1 MRMAQ
6 VVVRVDDRLAAQ
18 LDELVTD
25 GVVSNRSEAVRLG
38 LERLVDEHRRRRT
51 GAEIV
56 EAYRRTPQTEEELA
70 GLDEATR
77 ALIAEEP
84 W

>member
-1 MRMAQ
+1 MAQ
-6 VVVRVDDRLAAQ
+6 VVARVDDALAAE

-38 LERLVDEHRRRRT
+38 LERLVDEHRRRRI

-56 EAYRRTPQTEEELA
+56 EAYRRMPQTEEELA